1 MRKIY
6 ILFVVILCISC
17 NNNDGPE
24 NIQGVVLAENV
35 DVYLKNSAGENILGT
50 DKYPENSISIK
61 YLIRGKEFGYGYN
74 TTGAIL
80 DNPRGFFVEKLSE
93 QETGKGMRIFLNADS
108 SEEYPITYLRWNET
122 ETDILK
128 AKYRRSNGSVILEKL
143 WLNDVL
149 VLGDE
154 KQGQTTRYITIVK

>member
-1 MRKIY
+1 MKKNY
-6 ILFVVILCISC
+6 ILFIAILCISC
-17 NNNDGPE
+17 NSDDPE

-50 DKYPENSISIK
+50 DKYPENSIIIK
-61 YLIRGKEFGYGYN
+61 YLIQGKELGYGYN

-122 ETDILK
+122 ETDTFK
-128 AKYRRSNGSVILEKL
+128 AKYRRTRGSVILEKL

-149 VLGDE
+149 VLGAE
-154 KQGQTTRYITIVK
+154 GQTTSYITIVK

>member
-1 MRKIY
+1 MKNIY
-6 ILFVVILCISC
+6 ILFLVILCISC
-17 NNNDGPE
+17 NDNDDPE
-24 NIQGVVLAENV
+24 IIDGVVINENV

-61 YLIRGKEFGYGYN
+61 YLIGGKEFGYGYN
-74 TTGAIL
+74 STGAIL
-80 DNPRGFFVEKLSE
+80 DNPKGFFIEKLSE

-108 SEEYPITYLRWNET
+108 SEDYPITYLRWNET

-128 AKYRRSNGSVILEKL
+128 AKYKRMGGSVLLEKL

-149 VLGDE
+149 VLGVE
-154 KQGQTTRYITIVK
+154 GQTTRYITIVK